1 MNDALYEQLVSR
13 RTKPLYYILLGGAFL
28 LAVLIAVLGTM
39 FFGVFSFIAGAL
51 IALIAYY
58 FISPQL
64 SVEYE
69 YSILN
74 SEISVDKIMGQRK
87 RKKVAEFD
95 MKNAEIM
102 ADADSE
108 EILRRVNNEMKVL
121 DYSSREAGKLKYAV
135 IFNEANGIT
144 EMIFEP
150 NEKMVEALHKIR
162 PSIVRIANR

>member
-1 MNDALYEQLVSR
+1 MLWCYTS
-13 RTKPLYYILLGGAFL
+13 I
-28 LAVLIAVLGTM
+28 
-39 FFGVFSFIAGAL
+39 
-51 IALIAYY
+51 
-58 FISPQL
+58 
-64 SVEYE
+64 EYE
-69 YSILN
+69 YSLVN
-74 SEISVDKIMGQRK
+74 GEFSVDKIMGQRK

-95 MKNAEIM
+95 MKNAEIL

-108 EILRRVNNEMKVL
+108 GILRRVNNEMKVL

>member
-1 MNDALYEQLVSR
+1 MEETFVEYIVK
-13 RTKPLYYILLGGAFL
+13 TKTSFSAIGIRIGCIFIVICCFL
-28 LAVLIAVLGTM
+28 LTAVLGIL
-39 FFGVFSFIAGAL
+39 GVTLGAL
-51 IALIAYY
+51 AIYLTYMA
-58 FISPQL
+58 FQMT

-69 YSILN
+69 YN

-144 EMIFEP
+144 EMIFEQ

>member
-1 MNDALYEQLVSR
+1 M
-13 RTKPLYYILLGGAFL
+13 AFQM
-28 LAVLIAVLGTM
+28 T
-39 FFGVFSFIAGAL
+39 
-51 IALIAYY
+51 
-58 FISPQL
+58 

-135 IFNEANGIT
+135 IFNESNGIT

>member
-1 MNDALYEQLVSR
+1 MEETFVEYIVK
-13 RTKPLYYILLGGAFL
+13 TKTSFSAIGIRIGCIFIVICCFL
-28 LAVLIAVLGTM
+28 LTAVLGIL
-39 FFGVFSFIAGAL
+39 GVTLGDWP
-51 IALIAYY
+51 
-58 FISPQL
+58 FISHIWL
-64 SVEYE
+64 FNDDKCRIW